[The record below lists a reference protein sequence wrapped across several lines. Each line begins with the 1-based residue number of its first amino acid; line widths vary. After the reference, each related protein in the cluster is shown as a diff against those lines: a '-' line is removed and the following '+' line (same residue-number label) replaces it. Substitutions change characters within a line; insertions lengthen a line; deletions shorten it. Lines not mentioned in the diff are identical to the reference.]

1 MGSHKDDLVSLTRQ
15 LGFISI
21 EVHVHLSEEPSK
33 FGLSS
38 IKWFSLGQ
46 LGSRDATDWC

>member
-1 MGSHKDDLVSLTRQ
+1 MSGHKDDLVSLTRQ
-15 LGFISI
+15 LGFVGI

-38 IKWFSLGQ
+38 IKWFSLRQ
-46 LGSRDATDWC
+46 LGSRDTTNWC